1 MTRRSVKRRLPVTE
15 QKNPASAS
23 LDTKS
28 PLQILRLI
36 NREDRRVAPAVE
48 KVIPQIAQAVE
59 LIVPALSHGGRMVYL
74 GAGTSGR
81 LGALDAAECLPTF
94 GTEQVIGVLAGGAEA
109 MFHPAE
115 GAEDN
120 ARLAV
125 CDLRRINLN
134 RRDVLVAIS
143 ASGRTGYTTAGLRY
157 ARSLGARTVG
167 LTCNPD
173 APMNRL
179 ADVVIAPV
187 VGPEVV
193 TGSTRMKAGTAQKLA
208 LNMLSTACMIRLGRV
223 YSNWMTAVQ
232 LTNKKLKRRAA
243 GILAELAGVGLAH
256 AGMAIDRAQG
266 NLPVA
271 ILMLVR
277 GISRSEAE
285 TTVHS
290 GANLAALIRQTR
302 SEFPG
307 RRQGDQKAKNPRAA
321 RQ

>member
-1 MTRRSVKRRLPVTE
+1 MTRRAAKRRLPVTE
-15 QKNPASAS
+15 QQNPASAS

-28 PLQILRLI
+28 PLEILRLI

-59 LIVPALSHGGRMVYL
+59 LIVPALSHGGRMIYL

-94 GTEQVIGVLAGGAEA
+94 GTEQVIGVLAGGPEA
-109 MFHPAE
+109 MFKPAE
-115 GAEDN
+115 GAEDD

-125 CDLRRINLN
+125 RDLRRIKLN
-134 RRDVLVAIS
+134 RRDVLVGIS
-143 ASGRTGYTTAGLRY
+143 ASGRTRYTTAGLRY
-157 ARSLGARTVG
+157 ARRLGAHTVG
-167 LTCNPD
+167 LTCDPD

-179 ADVVIAPV
+179 ADIVIAPL

-223 YSNWMTAVQ
+223 FSNWMAGVQ
-232 LTNKKLKRRAA
+232 LTNKKLQQRAMR
-243 GILAELAGVGLAH
+243 ILAELAGVSLA
-256 AGMAIDRAQG
+256 RAALTLEQVQG

-271 ILMLVR
+271 ILMLLR
-277 GISRSEAE
+277 EISRSEAK
-285 TTVHS
+285 TMAHR
-290 GANLAALIRQTR
+290 GANIAALIREDR
-302 SEFPG
+302 SELPG
-307 RRQGDQKAKNPRAA
+307 RRRGSQRNRTQRAG